1 LYCGCCYR
9 CRCDVVVAAAV
20 AVAVVA
26 IISMAVFVWRG
37 CVLYACDCGCSAIDK
52 SVVIA
57 VMVGGRHRTSR
68 SCSSA
73 SSPAWDGVGTCAGA
87 TAAAKPSMASQR
99 AQSSSSCD
107 GQMRLRSAPMV
118 TWGADSIWA
127 GLRSCSVV
135 PIHSPSD
142 VRHLWPKMP
151 PNCPNPDDAL
161 GAVPLL
167 DPVAPPINSEWFFD
181 VLSASK

>member
-1 LYCGCCYR
+1 MYCGCCFR
-9 CRCDVVVAAAV
+9 CRCGVVVAAV
-20 AVAVVA
+20 VVVAVVA

-57 VMVGGRHRTSR
+57 VVVGGRRRTSR

-73 SSPAWDGVGTCAGA
+73 SSPAWYGVGTCAGA

-127 GLRSCSVV
+127 GLRSYSVTRAV
-135 PIHSPSD
+135 PTGEAVGA
-142 VRHLWPKMP
+142 VRHVVV
-151 PNCPNPDDAL
+151 
-161 GAVPLL
+161 GAVMCGANHPRQ
-167 DPVAPPINSEWFFD
+167 SHTQ
-181 VLSASK
+181 SQH